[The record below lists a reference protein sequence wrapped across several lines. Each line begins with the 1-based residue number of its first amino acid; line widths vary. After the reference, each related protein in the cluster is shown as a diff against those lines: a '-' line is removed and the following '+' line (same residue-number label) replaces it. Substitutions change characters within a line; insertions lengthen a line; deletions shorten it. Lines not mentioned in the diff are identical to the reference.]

1 MLFRKT
7 LLINFINLVLFLIL
21 LFKTQILFA
30 ECSCKSGIDTTQKK
44 NSYKGTLNSE
54 EIKAQ
59 EEFKTLM
66 NTEYKNS
73 SVEVPDYCQNSED
86 YLILINN
93 GNAFDL
99 SDTKFIGNLSKL
111 IDKKK
116 IEDCILNYY
125 DSMANKLVLIE
136 QYKNNKLIN
145 IYLLKK
151 NELGI
156 YRTKLTTEGYIQQDG
171 KIKCYTEEIK
181 IYYFADFSFL
191 SKAKFLDQFYEL
203 MQKHENE
210 LKNCDINCYNSEDH
224 EIKET
229 LGHLTLVNGNLQ
241 ILVKI
246 NKELLFKGGNIPLA
260 RCIINTIGDYL
271 KIIEKDN
278 ISEAYQFFSHDW
290 EDDLSGKPISFMNS
304 LKKHYIDNKP
314 LRDKI
319 TNYGKNIA
327 KELYKI
333 KCLTF
338 CK

>member
-44 NSYKGTLNSE
+44 NIYKSTSNSE

-59 EEFKTLM
+59 ENFKLLM
-66 NTEYKNS
+66 NNEYKNT

-86 YLILINN
+86 YLKLAKN
-93 GNAFDL
+93 GDPFDL
-99 SDTKFIGNLSKL
+99 SDTKFIDNLSKL
-111 IDKKK
+111 IGETK
-116 IEDCILNYY
+116 IENCILNYY
-125 DSMANKLVLIE
+125 YSIASNLVLIE

-145 IYLLKK
+145 IYLLKIEEVD
-151 NELGI
+151 N
-156 YRTKLTTEGYIQQDG
+156 YRKKLTSEGYRQQGG
-171 KIKCYTEEIK
+171 KIKDYTEEIK
-181 IYYFADFSFL
+181 IYYFPDFSIL
-191 SKAKFLDQFYEL
+191 SQAKFLDQFYEL
-203 MQKHENE
+203 IQKYKNE
-210 LKNCDINCYNSEDH
+210 LKDCDINGDN
-224 EIKET
+224 KEKID
-229 LGHLTLVNGNLQ
+229 LLKENQQ
-241 ILVKI
+241 ILVKL
-246 NKELLFKGGNIPLA
+246 KEEFSSKSEDISFVFV
-260 RCIINTIGDYL
+260 IIRVIRDYL

-278 ISEAYQFFSHDW
+278 ISETYQFFSHDW
-290 EDDLSGKPISFMNS
+290 EDDFSIIPIRFINF
-304 LKKHYIDNKP
+304 LKRHYVDNKP
-314 LRDKI
+314 LKDKI